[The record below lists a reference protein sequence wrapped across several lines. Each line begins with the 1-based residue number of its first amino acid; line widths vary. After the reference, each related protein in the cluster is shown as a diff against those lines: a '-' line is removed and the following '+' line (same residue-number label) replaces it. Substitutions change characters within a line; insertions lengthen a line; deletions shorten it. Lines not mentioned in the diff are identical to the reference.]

1 MNLSFPVSV
10 LLLLSACGGG
20 DSTEVADATA
30 PAAAS
35 STGTEKAASAVF
47 EAKEGSEEVLV
58 QVGDAVITVAEFKTA
73 AARKMPA
80 SGDSLSMEEKK
91 EVLDGLVS
99 DRLLYLNGLSLGVD
113 KDPKVKKVVV
123 NTLLR
128 DVVYAEVRNDDFPE
142 ADLRAYYEENRNDFI
157 IQAKVQLRR
166 ILILEDPDGDSQ
178 AEAQRIHGEVTANPA
193 RFRELA
199 AKFSQGDFKRRGGD
213 MGFVPRTGKPG
224 VDMALVDK
232 AFTMETEEISDVF
245 KTDEG
250 WNVLM
255 VAKKRERHER
265 TFQQVRGAV
274 LRKLKNDRMNDLLET
289 YVSTLKGG
297 TAVAIDE
304 AKLEGVTVENVRRAG
319 GRDGLG
325 PMLTPPG
332 GTSKFPEIAPGI
344 GSK

>member
-1 MNLSFPVSV
+1 MNLSFPVSI

-20 DSTEVADATA
+20 EPAEVVPPTA
-30 PAAAS
+30 SVAS
-35 STGTEKAASAVF
+35 SSAGGEDAAVAVF
-47 EAKEGSEEVLV
+47 ESKEGSDEVLV
-58 QVGDAVITVAEFKTA
+58 QIEDAPITVAEFKAA

-80 SGDSLSMEEKK
+80 SGDALSMEEKK

-99 DRLLYLNGLSLGVD
+99 DRLLYLNGLALGVD
-113 KDPKVKKVVV
+113 KDPKVQKVVV

-128 DVVYAEVRNDDFPE
+128 DVVYAEVRNGDFPE

-166 ILILEDPDGDSQ
+166 ILIVEDPDGDSQ
-178 AEAQRIHGEVTANPA
+178 AEAQRLHGEVTANPA

-213 MGFVPRTGKPG
+213 MGFVPRSGKPG

-232 AFTMETEEISDVF
+232 AFTMETEEISEVF

-274 LRKLKNDRMNDLLET
+274 LRKLKNDRMNDLLES
-289 YVSTLKGG
+289 YVSNLKGT

-304 AKLEGVTVENVRRAG
+304 TKLEALTVENVRRLG
-319 GRDGLG
+319 GRDGPG
-325 PMLTPPG
+325 PMLAPPG
-332 GTSKFPEIAPGI
+332 GTSKFPEIAPGM
-344 GSK
+344 GTK